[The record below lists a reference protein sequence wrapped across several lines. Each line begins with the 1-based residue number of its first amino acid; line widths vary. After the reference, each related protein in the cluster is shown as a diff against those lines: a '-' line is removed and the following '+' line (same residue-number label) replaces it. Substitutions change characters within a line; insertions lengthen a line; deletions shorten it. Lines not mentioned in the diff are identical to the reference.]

1 MSGFLSDVRTG
12 YSLSS
17 VLGKLPS
24 LHFSFGQ
31 TICPACSGELVIT
44 SLKTRK
50 VYTVNYGTLK
60 IKEHK
65 KQCIGCGQFYGSERL
80 PLMVKKGSNYS
91 YDCMVQVGLLRYREK
106 KQISEIVRV
115 FESKYRFSISATQV
129 RRLAYSFLHYLGK
142 FHYLHVGGINN
153 YLASQ
158 GGFILYID
166 STCEGRAPHLL
177 TCIDGISGYVLYS
190 QKLVSENQTD
200 LENAF
205 RKVKELFGNPLCC
218 VHDMGCGI
226 NSALDVVFPLVARV
240 ICHFHLLRDIGK
252 DLLNDTYQK
261 VRKLLAKKKI
271 YSDIRYQTKA
281 FEKQAGGLKTAQ
293 EFFCAV
299 NDCKK
304 RSPELLQ
311 GILYGYLQELKSQ
324 EYNGDGY
331 GFPFDRPKLVYYND
345 IKRIHAEME
354 SIEAL
359 QVFEHGLLVKCRFY
373 KIKEVL
379 GSVLSDNE
387 LADEV
392 KDLELHI
399 EYFDKLRDIMRITIP
414 GNKKGLNDQ
423 GKITSEKQLR
433 NVETELKKYVEKL
446 KKQKQELP
454 KVQSV
459 IKQLEKY
466 WEKIFAGGIETT
478 VQGQLKTIFPQ
489 RTNNTSEQF
498 YRRLKQLLRRLHGN
512 SKVNKDLLYL
522 PEEIA
527 LIENLSNHQYI
538 NHLLKNE
545 SQLATEFALLDIQGK
560 KLPYEKEELELVL
573 PYKIKK
579 TLKNFRP
586 LECLKKLNY

>member
-1 MSGFLSDVRTG
+1 LSGFLSDVRTG

-31 TICPACSGELVIT
+31 TICPACSGELVIQ

-50 VYTVNYGTLK
+50 VYTVNYGTLQ

-65 KQCIGCGQFYGSERL
+65 KQCISCGQFYGSERL
-80 PLMVKKGSNYS
+80 PLIVKKGSNYS

-106 KQISEIVRV
+106 KQISEIIRI
-115 FESKYRFSISATQV
+115 FDSEYHFSISATQV

-142 FHYLHVGGINN
+142 FHYLHTGSINN

-158 GGFILYID
+158 GGYILYID

-177 TCIDGISGYVLYS
+177 TCIDGISGFVLYS

-200 LENAF
+200 LKNAL
-205 RKVKELFGNPLCC
+205 RKVKKLFGNPLCC
-218 VHDMGCGI
+218 VNDMGRGI
-226 NSALDVVFPLVARV
+226 NSALDVVFPFAARV

-261 VRKLLAKKKI
+261 VRKLLAKKEI

-281 FEKQAGGLKTAQ
+281 LEKQTGGLKTAQ
-293 EFFCAV
+293 ELFYRV

-304 RSPELLQ
+304 SSPELLQ
-311 GILYGYLQELKSQ
+311 GILYGYLQRLKSR

-345 IKRIHAEME
+345 IKRIYAEME
-354 SIEAL
+354 SIENL
-359 QVFEHGLLVKCRFY
+359 QVFEHDLLVKCRFY

-379 GSVLSDNE
+379 GSVLSDNK

-399 EYFDKLRDIMRITIP
+399 EYFDQLRDIMRITIP
-414 GNKKGLNDQ
+414 GNKKGLNDP

-433 NVETELKKYVEKL
+433 DVETELKKYVEKL
-446 KKQKQELP
+446 KKQKHKLP

-498 YRRLKQLLRRLHGN
+498 YRRLKQHLRRLHGN

-538 NHLLKNE
+538 NHLMKNE
-545 SQLATEFALLDIQGK
+545 SQLATEFAKLDIQGK
-560 KLPYEKEELELVL
+560 KLPYEKEELELVI
-573 PYKIKK
+573 PHKIKK

-586 LECLKKLNY
+586 LECLKNLKY